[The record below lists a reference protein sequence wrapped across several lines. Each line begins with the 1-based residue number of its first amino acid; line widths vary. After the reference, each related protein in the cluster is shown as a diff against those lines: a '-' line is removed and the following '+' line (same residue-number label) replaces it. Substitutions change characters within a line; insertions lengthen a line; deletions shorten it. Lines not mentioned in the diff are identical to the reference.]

1 MIAAAAQGRPFDGD
15 AGSSTAL
22 SEHVRRGVP
31 ISKQCACPLDG
42 VPAATGNAMRGRRCL
57 SVGPASTVSL
67 CLRRKSGDR
76 RSVKR
81 EGGSCALCDEDTEN
95 EGEGR
100 WCWGSHAYGDE
111 VLGSSLIT
119 MPRTSKSKLNKHPS
133 RHAARHARVAY
144 LRTRSKKE
152 FTPTRIKIQGS
163 CATGLRTPQDS
174 ARGRCVRRGYRR
186 P

>member
-1 MIAAAAQGRPFDGD
+1 MWMKQLTPMIAAAAQGRPFDGD

-31 ISKQCACPLDG
+31 ISKQCARPLDG

-57 SVGPASTVSL
+57 SVGLASIESL
-67 CLRRKSGDR
+67 CLQRKSGDQ

-81 EGGSCALCDEDTEN
+81 EGGSCVLCYEEMKN

-100 WCWGSHAYGDE
+100 WCLGSHTHGDE

-119 MPRTSKSKLNKHPS
+119 MPRMSKSKLSKHPS

-144 LRTRSKKE
+144 LRTRLE
-152 FTPTRIKIQGS
+152 HQNG
-163 CATGLRTPQDS
+163 ANQDS
-174 ARGRCVRRGYRR
+174 RL
-186 P
+186 